1 MFGNW
6 EDMLMGL
13 SLAGAVIV
21 GMTLHN
27 IRAPEITTVAMAAE
41 EPATRLET
49 PLAAKPKLSFT
60 VTGKRMPKECKVDP
74 VSTEIAERCEALRSQ
89 TRVDVKANK

>member
-27 IRAPEITTVAMAAE
+27 IRTPEITTVAMAAE
-41 EPATRLET
+41 EPAARLET
-49 PLAAKPKLSFT
+49 PLAEKPKLTFT
-60 VTGKRMPKECKVDP
+60 VTGKRLPKECKGEP
-74 VSTEIAERCEALRSQ
+74 ESTDIAERCEALRDQ
-89 TRVDVKANK
+89 TRVDVKSNK